1 MIPVDSAAWER
12 FASSLDTTD
21 PRELTYDV
29 AALRDLAVDER
40 ARAVETLAGRVASG
54 DVRAIETALA
64 VPLPELE
71 PAIRALG
78 DTTSGPAREAAAR
91 ALARFGDQGA
101 VLQLIDRL
109 AKGHPMIRIN
119 AAYEL
124 AQSDDPL
131 AMDALLRALVDT
143 EVIVRVHAWHGLLR
157 FCGLDAL
164 AEVRHSPLGTLFV
177 LICCDVPATTA
188 RGAERFA
195 EIVGRL
201 RSGANP
207 ADLGLDVQPPPD
219 DAVTDAFVESMRND
233 GQAIDVDAVRAM
245 DSLHREWA
253 IAIIVAAAGR
263 RDPRVAAAVA
273 ALGEPWAQAAI
284 NDLPGSPIRG

>member
-78 DTTSGPAREAAAR
+78 DTASGPAREAAAR
-91 ALARFGDQGA
+91 ALTRFGDQGA
-101 VLQLIDRL
+101 MLQLMDRL
-109 AKGHPMIRIN
+109 VRGHPMIRIN

-233 GQAIDVDAVRAM
+233 GQAIDTGAVVAM
-245 DSLHREWA
+245 DPLHRDWA

-263 RDPRVAAAVA
+263 RDPRVVP
-273 ALGEPWAQAAI
+273 ALEALDLPWALQDVRDMPAE
-284 NDLPGSPIRG
+284 

>member
-1 MIPVDSAAWER
+1 MTPDDSPALAR
-12 FASSLDTTD
+12 FTASLDTTD

-29 AALRDLAVDER
+29 GALRDLVAEERGRAVD
-40 ARAVETLAGRVASG
+40 VLAGRVASG

-78 DTTSGPAREAAAR
+78 DAASGPAREAAAR
-91 ALARFGDQGA
+91 ALTRFGDQDA
-101 VLQLIDRL
+101 LRQLIDRL

-131 AMDALLRALVDT
+131 ATDALLRALVDE
-143 EVIVRVHAWHGLLR
+143 EVIVRVHAWHGLVRR
-157 FCGLDAL
+157 FGLDAV

-177 LICCDVPATTA
+177 LLVSDVPGSTI
-188 RGAERFA
+188 RGAERLRA
-195 EIVGRL
+195 IVARL
-201 RSGANP
+201 RDGATP
-207 ADLGLDVQPPPD
+207 AELGLDVAPPPD
-219 DAVTDAFVESMRND
+219 DAPVDAFVASMRD
-233 GQAIDVDAVRAM
+233 DASPIDVAAVRAM
-245 DSLHREWA
+245 DELHREWA

-263 RDPRVAAAVA
+263 RDPRVGPALEALEALDVAWASEAVA
-273 ALGEPWAQAAI
+273 R
-284 NDLPGSPIRG
+284 LPAE